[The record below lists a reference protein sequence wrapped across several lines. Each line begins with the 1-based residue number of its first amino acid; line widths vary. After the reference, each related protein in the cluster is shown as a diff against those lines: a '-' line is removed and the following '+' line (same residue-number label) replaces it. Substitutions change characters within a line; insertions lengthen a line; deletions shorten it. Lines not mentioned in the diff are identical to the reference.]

1 MIYRHIQLEDLQN
14 ATDAL
19 SIAILFE
26 LLGYDA
32 CCDIIQVNDLQL
44 SPTNTEAIKT
54 AYLIANQEKGAL
66 QVFLFELRFTSC
78 NSKEA
83 VITRLTAIAKSLCQR
98 ATAILVVG
106 TVNYQQLVWISPF
119 QTFDQN
125 FNLKLSIAK
134 MYVNLKDPSFYDLN
148 QLEKMA
154 TNSLN
159 PQQLYRVQ
167 HETLKQA
174 REEKQQPISTDLVQC
189 YLREIGRIPLLKR
202 QDEISL
208 AQQVQRWLQLKQ
220 EKESLDFKLQRE
232 FTDLE
237 WANTTGLSL
246 SELYNC
252 ISRGKFAQQALIC
265 SNLKLVVSIAKKY
278 KNRGLELLD
287 LIQHGNLGLIRATEK
302 FDPTKGY
309 KFSTYATWWIRQ
321 AITRGIYDQSRIIR
335 LPVHVYE
342 SLNKIKKV
350 THYLTLKLG
359 RPPCDEEIAVK
370 LEISVEQVD
379 NLRQFKRLT
388 KPNSLDSLLTDDLN
402 LGHLTPSQNNLDRW
416 LEKQSM
422 RKEVNE
428 ILSILE
434 PREQEVLILRFG
446 LDTYSE
452 RTLQQI
458 ADCYG
463 LTRERVRQIQDKA
476 LRKLRKSRYIQRN
489 YSGRVTS

>member
-19 SIAILFE
+19 SVAVLFE

-44 SPTNTEAIKT
+44 SPTNTEAIET

-66 QVFLFELRFTSC
+66 QVFLLELRCTSC
-78 NSKEA
+78 NSKRE

-98 ATAILVVG
+98 PTAILVVG

-125 FNLKLSIAK
+125 FDLKLSIAK

-159 PQQLYRVQ
+159 PRQLYWVQ

-189 YLREIGRIPLLKR
+189 YLREISRIPLLKR

-220 EKESLDFKLQRE
+220 EKESLDSKLQRE

-278 KNRGLELLD
+278 QNRGLELLD

-309 KFSTYATWWIRQ
+309 KLSTYATWWIRQ
-321 AITRGIYDQSRIIR
+321 AITRGICNQSKIIR
-335 LPVHVYE
+335 LPIHVYG
-342 SLNKIKKV
+342 SFSKVKKAIRC
-350 THYLTLKLG
+350 LTLNLDH
-359 RPPCDEEIAVK
+359 PPSDEEIAVK
-370 LEISVEQVD
+370 LEMSVEQVD
-379 NLRQFKRLT
+379 NLRKFKQLT
-388 KPNSLDSLLTDDLN
+388 KLYSLDSLLTNDLT
-402 LGHLTPSQNNLDRW
+402 LGHLTPSNDNPDEW
-416 LEKQSM
+416 LEQKSM
-422 RKEVNE
+422 REEINK
-428 ILSILE
+428 ILSILK

-446 LDTYSE
+446 LDAHGE
-452 RTLQQI
+452 RTLQQV

-463 LTRERVRQIQDKA
+463 LTRERVRQIQAKA

-489 YSGRVTS
+489 YSGRITP